1 MMNLPKDP
9 VMLVSVL
16 NMKLRDFYPSLEALA
31 EDLEMDAGELME
43 ARLAIR
49 EEKER
54 SAVTC
59 VQDAYGEKYDSLMMF
74 DSKRDVANL
83 LHEEAETR
91 FVRERLRKKQQTKTQ
106 RQRKPKHYEQE
117 R

>member
-43 ARLAIR
+43 KAGA
-49 EEKER
+49 
-54 SAVTC
+54 A
-59 VQDAYGEKYDSLMMF
+59 GF
-74 DSKRDVANL
+74 
-83 LHEEAETR
+83 
-91 FVRERLRKKQQTKTQ
+91 
-106 RQRKPKHYEQE
+106 
-117 R
+117 